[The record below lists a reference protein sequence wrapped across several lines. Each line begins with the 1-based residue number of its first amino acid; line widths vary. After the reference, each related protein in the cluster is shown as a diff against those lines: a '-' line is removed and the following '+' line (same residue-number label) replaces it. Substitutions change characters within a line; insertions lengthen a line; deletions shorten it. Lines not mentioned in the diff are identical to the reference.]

1 MHLLVPLVGAMFGT
15 DEDDADFLSP
25 TGGAKLASLFGLDQ
39 AVSNQGNESFQYTAP
54 KQPKKGQPATA
65 SQKAQKP
72 AATGTASVLFATA
85 VHAYRFNN
93 GQYAKQGKFG
103 AAVLGNHS
111 TKEYKILL
119 YISQQQPVTTARIH
133 PEFVFTV
140 QASNYSTFYDDQRQ
154 NWSMMFETEKA
165 AIDFSKQLCVAKCN
179 ASPSLDSVMYQDL
192 TLGEGQASETGDALE
207 VAYTGW
213 LFQNGELGQMF
224 DSNLGKDKLLR
235 LKLGSGKV
243 IKGWEDGMVGM
254 RKGGKRLLII
264 PPSLAYGTSGLA
276 GRIPPDST
284 LVFEVEVK
292 RVKFVK
298 DSGSDKQSIGS
309 RDSAAP
315 SPVPSSDGL
324 SAELAFPP
332 PTTVPPKPGEPA
344 VRVKSNSISEQ
355 LANPDMA
362 KAKLISRMARM
373 GQPML
378 PFLTSGP
385 TPQPDSN
392 DSEMEDPNA
401 HHGTTPPMGQAP
413 VHPSAQLSHMMPPQM
428 PNQVSQPPVSGLQTS
443 SAALLQVA
451 TLQSQPIIPGNAP
464 AFQPYTGM
472 AYAYQPGAATTT
484 QLQPVGHMYPSQLPP
499 APQFQ
504 ASGDVTSFL
513 MTEARQ
519 HNTEIRMAVSKVAD
533 KIDHLSSKVDEFQKQ
548 NMGSSMVLPSLS
560 SVTME
565 TAMIMNNIQRIIQEN
580 ERLKH
585 EVFEKSNRIEEQN
598 EKITEL
604 IQRNQRYVE
613 QSNLLM
619 EKRNDTLISSTES
632 TQARVLHAEQAK
644 AKVAE
649 DLAEAT
655 GQVSRL
661 QLELTSHQKK
671 EMELRAQ
678 LTTALQEAEKQ
689 GKQLGVLQAQLVEL
703 QEVSEHAQSKF
714 KAEKQSR
721 RELDVKVTTLEEEVL
736 DLRVEKENLEKNLA
750 ERKKKSQ
757 LERQQAEEET
767 EEIRKSYQQELEKL
781 RQHLKKARTSTD
793 EVAAEQASLLQ
804 AELESQ
810 WQSKCDRMLAS
821 AKEQHIRQYQEVC
834 EQRDSLQ
841 QRLTQLEEKLATF
854 KESRDG
860 EVKRLEA
867 LQEKAD
873 QLETL
878 EEKYAALQTRTAT
891 MKEQYDG
898 QVKELEKKASSLD
911 AKTEGTMSQS
921 HDTTGEVKKIM
932 NGVFQSLRG
941 EFDLEES
948 YKGRDI
954 LGVIMNT
961 IKTVTLELLDVQP
974 PKAQPETSS
983 SSEDEE
989 DDEEETT
996 VHITEESEFKSSP
1009 QMKEV
1014 DLGQE
1019 NVQPG
1024 SPEQNGDNK
1033 ESRHP
1038 MEVTSRPSEEK
1049 VEGPPC
1055 TELVPVEAS
1064 TDQAILKSEPIL
1076 LVQNQSEVFQPI
1088 QVVLEGVPE
1097 LSLPSQAIDSGLQLP
1112 TVHEVPDLVVS
1123 VQRENQSITHI
1134 KDPLE
1139 KVHVKDVLGLMD
1151 TQPIEEP
1158 SEKPCAVDQ
1167 PTLLATSVSMEK
1179 KQGEMVDTQDLTNH
1193 KEAEEQKDL
1202 DTGGKLEVPPPLG
1215 SDEDEEC
1222 SDITGGSI
1230 PASSSGVK
1238 HTKTEA
1244 KVKQQIENE
1253 GPEKNKSS
1261 ILNDEDS
1268 DDDDLFKTATPKP
1281 LKPILTPKLDEE
1293 EDEEVSLK
1301 GRPPPAPLFGDDEE
1315 DEDLDWLG

>member
-1 MHLLVPLVGAMFGT
+1 MFGT

-65 SQKAQKP
+65 NQKAQKP
-72 AATGTASVLFATA
+72 ATSGTSSVLFATA
-85 VHAYRFNN
+85 IHAYRFNN

-133 PEFVFTV
+133 PGFVFTV

-154 NWSMMFETEKA
+154 NWSIMFETEKS
-165 AIDFSKQLCVAKCN
+165 AIDFSKQVCMAKCN
-179 ASPSLDSVMYQDL
+179 SSSSLDSVIYQDL
-192 TLGEGQASETGDALE
+192 ILGEGQASETGDALE

-213 LFQNGELGQMF
+213 LFQNSELGQMF
-224 DSNLGKDKLLR
+224 DSNQGKDKLLR

-243 IKGWEDGMVGM
+243 IKGWEDGMVGL

-264 PPSLAYGTSGLA
+264 PPSLAYGTSGVA

-292 RVKFVK
+292 RVKFMK
-298 DSGSDKQSIGS
+298 DFGSDKQSTGS

-315 SPVPSSDGL
+315 SPVPISDGL
-324 SAELAFPP
+324 SADLAFPP
-332 PTTVPPKPGEPA
+332 PITVPPKPGEPA
-344 VRVKSNSISEQ
+344 VRAKSNSISEQ

-378 PFLTSGP
+378 PFLAGGP
-385 TPQPDSN
+385 TPQPDSS
-392 DSEMEDPNA
+392 DSEIEDPNI
-401 HHGTTPPMGQAP
+401 HHGTTPPVGQAP
-413 VHPSAQLSHMMPPQM
+413 VHPSVQLSHMMPPQI
-428 PNQVSQPPVSGLQTS
+428 PSQVSQPPVSGLQTS

-451 TLQSQPIIPGNAP
+451 TLQSQPTIPGTAP

-472 AYAYQPGAATTT
+472 AYAYQPGSATTT
-484 QLQPVGHMYPSQLPP
+484 QLQPMGHMYPSQLPQV
-499 APQFQ
+499 PQFQ

-533 KIDHLSSKVDEFQKQ
+533 KIDQLNSKVDEFQKQ
-548 NMGSSMVLPSLS
+548 NMGSSMALPSIS

-619 EKRNDTLISSTES
+619 EKRNNTLISSTES

-671 EMELRAQ
+671 EMELQAQ

-689 GKQLGVLQAQLVEL
+689 GKQLSVFQAQLAEL

-736 DLRVEKENLEKNLA
+736 DLRVEKANLEKNLA

-757 LERQQAEEET
+757 LERQQAEEEM
-767 EEIRKSYQQELEKL
+767 EEVRKSYQQELEKM

-810 WQSKCDRMLAS
+810 WQAKCERMLAS
-821 AKEQHIRQYQEVC
+821 AKEQHVRQYQDAC
-834 EQRDSLQ
+834 EQRDALQ

-854 KESRDG
+854 RESRDS
-860 EVKRLEA
+860 EVKKLET

-878 EEKYAALQTRTAT
+878 EEKYATLQARTVA
-891 MKEQYDG
+891 MKEQYEG
-898 QVKELEKKASSLD
+898 QVKELEKKASSTD
-911 AKTEGTMSQS
+911 AKTEVAVSQS

-989 DDEEETT
+989 DDEEETP
-996 VHITEESEFKSSP
+996 VNIIEESELKSSP

-1014 DLGQE
+1014 DFGQE
-1019 NVQPG
+1019 NFQPE
-1024 SPEQNGDNK
+1024 SPEQNGDMK
-1033 ESRHP
+1033 ESNDP
-1038 MEVTSRPSEEK
+1038 KGVSSRPSEEE

-1055 TELVPVEAS
+1055 TEQLRVEAS
-1064 TDQAILKSEPIL
+1064 TDQANLKSERIF
-1076 LVQNQSEVFQPI
+1076 LVEDQSKVFQPI
-1088 QVVLEGVPE
+1088 QVVPQGVPD

-1112 TVHEVPDLVVS
+1112 TVQEVPDLVVS
-1123 VQRENQSITHI
+1123 MQRENQSVPQII
-1134 KDPLE
+1134 DPL
-1139 KVHVKDVLGLMD
+1139 KQSQGKDVLNLMG
-1151 TQPIEEP
+1151 TQQIEEP
-1158 SEKPCAVDQ
+1158 SEQPCAVVQ
-1167 PTLLATSVSMEK
+1167 SILLVTSDSMEE
-1179 KQGEMVDTQDLTNH
+1179 KQEKAVVTKDLTNH
-1193 KEAEEQKDL
+1193 KEEEEPNDL
-1202 DTGGKLEVPPPLG
+1202 DAGGKLEVPPPLS

-1222 SDITGGSI
+1222 SDITNGDI
-1230 PASSSGVK
+1230 TATSGAVK
-1238 HTKTEA
+1238 HTKTEPQ
-1244 KVKQQIENE
+1244 VKQQIENE
-1253 GPEKNKSS
+1253 NPQKIKSS

-1268 DDDDLFKTATPKP
+1268 DEDDLFKTATPKP
-1281 LKPILTPKLDEE
+1281 LKPALTPKLDEE
-1293 EDEEVSLK
+1293 EDEEMSLK